1 MIEFKAIS
9 AAVFALFFVNSA
21 IADRNTASERIT
33 SAAWT
38 EALESAAR
46 LSGHLLHVE
55 DARPVEIIHL
65 PIEEIYDRTGLHP
78 HACAFHRATR
88 VLFCR
93 DDRPWVTDHGH
104 HGGIVVHEAAHAM
117 QPDSMPIW
125 LREIQAYLIQIAW
138 LEKHG
143 ELERVQA
150 VVSNMKGM

>member
-1 MIEFKAIS
+1 MIKFKAIS
-9 AAVFALFFVNSA
+9 AAALALFFVNSA
-21 IADRNTASERIT
+21 IADQSAAREQIT

-38 EALESAAR
+38 EALDHAAR
-46 LSGHLLHVE
+46 LSGDLLHVE
-55 DARPVEIIHL
+55 DARPIEIVHL
-65 PIEEIYDRTGLHP
+65 PVEEIYELTGLHP
-78 HACAFHRATR
+78 HACAFHRASGI
-88 VLFCR
+88 LYCR

-138 LEKHG
+138 LEEHG

-150 VVSNMKGM
+150 VASNMKGM